1 MVEPSHAGLL
11 AGALLACVAG
21 MGWLA
26 LAMPVHAQQAW
37 QRTPSVATRRGL
49 RGLGGIGLML
59 ALGLCLRA
67 DHPTMAVLVWI
78 MALALGAV
86 LTALTLAWRP
96 RWLRVLAP
104 WVGTGRQA

>member
-1 MVEPSHAGLL
+1 MVEPSHAVLL
-11 AGALLACVAG
+11 AGALLACVLG

-37 QRTPSVATRRGL
+37 GRQPSVANQRALRWLGAVGL
-49 RGLGGIGLML
+49 L
-59 ALGLCLRA
+59 AALLLCLGA

-78 MALALGAV
+78 MALALAAV
-86 LTALTLAWRP
+86 LTAFTLAWRP

-104 WVGTGRQA
+104 WVGIGTHR